1 MSFYKIFMFSMIPAL
16 AIGWVLYWLRER
28 KLDAE
33 EAKEPH
39 KTTSETLKKSRSE
52 VSTWAQ
58 QMADFKKPPGPGQRE
73 EQSD

>member
-1 MSFYKIFMFSMIPAL
+1 MLYKIFMFVMIPAL
-16 AIGWVLYWLRER
+16 AIGWLLYWLRER

-33 EAKEPH
+33 EAKNPH
-39 KTTSETLKKSRSE
+39 ETTSETLKKSRTE

-58 QMADFKKPPGPGQRE
+58 QMADFKKPAGPSQRE